1 MPSVFIKELG
11 DQCERKDSNRQ
22 ISQKD
27 KGGLKCVE
35 PFEYYKK
42 FDFYSVMGIH

>member
-1 MPSVFIKELG
+1 MFRKELG
-11 DQCERKDSNRQ
+11 DQYEKKDSNRQ
-22 ISQKD
+22 RSQKD
-27 KGGLKCVE
+27 KGDLKCVE